1 MINHPA
7 RNYIYYLLS
16 ARRHTMTELIEH
28 LLFLDVPLPPDRR
41 GIVELTRRIGKTS
54 KEMVPPSDFAPT
66 KALPNSETMKFL
78 TDWGIRDAWNKTAYY
93 TAAMECFKNHPV
105 RRFIQI
111 CLIGPLRLEDVAKY
125 AQLHFDMRDDQMN
138 LGVIRAIAHY
148 FWNMGAVD
156 REHLLRMVTRWMG
169 NPTEYRQA
177 LSAPPTSGGVVL
189 TLRAAGIP
197 GDLPEVAIYETIKD
211 AMLLKTLIHITTPNA
226 RLGDTQAAIL
236 ALQGSVVAGDRA
248 SLAQGASTELMKHL
262 ESISTRYDTRP
273 NATLKELPIDIQ
285 GEDITNQKDEIQ

>member
-16 ARRHTMTELIEH
+16 TRRYTLTELLEQ
-28 LLFLDVPLPPDRR
+28 LLFLEVPLPPDRR
-41 GIVELTRRIGKTS
+41 GIIELTRRIGKTA
-54 KEMVPPSDFAPT
+54 KEMVPPSDFNPT
-66 KALPNSETMKFL
+66 KALPNEATLKFL
-78 TDWGIRDAWNKTAYY
+78 TDWGIRDAWGKSPYY
-93 TAAMECFKNHPV
+93 TAAMECFKEHPI

-111 CLIGPLRLEDVAKY
+111 CLIGPLRLEDIARYTKE
-125 AQLHFDMRDDQMN
+125 HFDLRDDQMN
-138 LGVIRAIAHY
+138 LGIIRAFSHY
-148 FWNMGAVD
+148 FWNMGAVA
-156 REHLLRMVTRWMG
+156 REHLFTMVTRWMG

-177 LSAPPTSGGVVL
+177 LSAPPTSGGVML
-189 TLRAAGIP
+189 TLRAAGLP
-197 GDLPEVAIYETIKD
+197 VDMPEVAVYQTIKD

-226 RLGDTQAAIL
+226 KLGDTQAAIL

-248 SLAQGASTELMKHL
+248 ALAQGASSELMKHL

-285 GEDITNQKDEIQ
+285 GEDITEHKDETQ